1 MSLGHVFSVP
11 RFSLGSTFRLA
22 DFFIFSAFRIILLA
36 RNPSLCF

>member
-22 DFFIFSAFRIILLA
+22 DFFYF
-36 RNPSLCF
+36 LCV